1 MNATEKDFAE
11 MRAWFKDPNG
21 YKKTLMDELKAIDA
35 GDEQAAKI
43 ATDTLSKYFTLAQLE
58 RESLSHVTKPMQ
70 SK

>member
-11 MRAWFKDPNG
+11 MRAWFKDPDG
-21 YKKTLMDELKAIDA
+21 YKKTLEDELKAIDA

-58 RESLSHVTKPMQ
+58 RESLSTQ